1 MNFTHGVDIVTFKP
15 LAKGYQKVAPNIM
28 RQGVGNFSSNL
39 RGPLIII
46 NNILQGK
53 FRRGVSETGRFL
65 VNSTLGLGGLI
76 DVGTDI
82 GLESHPENFGETFAV
97 YSIRDG
103 PYVVVPIFW
112 PRTLSSAFA
121 SPLNFLEDPLFYLE
135 DDGAWLGIYALRAT
149 DLRARLFFA
158 EA

>member
-1 MNFTHGVDIVTFKP
+1 MNFNQGVDKVTFKP
-15 LAKGYQKVAPNIM
+15 LAKGYHQVAPNIM

-97 YSIRDG
+97 
-103 PYVVVPIFW
+103 
-112 PRTLSSAFA
+112 
-121 SPLNFLEDPLFYLE
+121 
-135 DDGAWLGIYALRAT
+135 
-149 DLRARLFFA
+149 
-158 EA
+158 

>member
-1 MNFTHGVDIVTFKP
+1 MPFLRYCELMLPVSIVALSLLSGCAGTIPATPKDQRAPTDPWEPINRRLMNFNQGVDKVTFKP

-39 RGPLIII
+39 RGPLIVI
-46 NNILQGK
+46 NNILQDK

-97 YSIRDG
+97 
-103 PYVVVPIFW
+103 
-112 PRTLSSAFA
+112 
-121 SPLNFLEDPLFYLE
+121 
-135 DDGAWLGIYALRAT
+135 
-149 DLRARLFFA
+149 
-158 EA
+158 